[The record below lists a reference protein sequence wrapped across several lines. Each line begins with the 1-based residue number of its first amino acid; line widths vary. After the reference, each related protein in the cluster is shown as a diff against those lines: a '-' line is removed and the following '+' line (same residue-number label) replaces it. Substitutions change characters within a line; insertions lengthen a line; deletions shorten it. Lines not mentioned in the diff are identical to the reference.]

1 MAREEIV
8 ISQEQNGAKRIIL
21 AVDGE
26 NASWCWIVPFT
37 IRVGCAT
44 VRMDGIGGV
53 ETKPEHRLK
62 GYARRVLWRAVEEMS
77 VGDAGIT
84 MLYGIRDFYHRFG
97 YVTAGPEYWL
107 FLYNVQAQSPLP
119 AGWSVREFT
128 AQDLSAVQ
136 RIYEEATALS
146 TGVAMRSAQSSVWH
160 RLLETPGSY
169 PQDECWVAVSPA
181 GEIAGYLWRARWC
194 WSVRLILEREFPDA
208 LCFGEAV
215 ALTPGAA
222 SALLAFCR
230 RRAREERKEEALLP
244 VPPDGVLAFT
254 ARYTDCRMVQIYSAS
269 GGSMARVLDA
279 RRLLRALE
287 PELSRQICGAG
298 NADTRWLTIRTEVGE
313 VLLRVSPDGVE
324 VTADAGEPHDVVV
337 LPQGTLARLVL
348 GFAPARDLC
357 AHLSQPPSAEVVS
370 VLERLF
376 PVRYQHM
383 YLPDR
388 Y

>member
-1 MAREEIV
+1 MMREEIV
-8 ISQEQNGAKRIIL
+8 IKPERDGAKRVVL
-21 AVDGE
+21 MVDSE
-26 NASWCWIVPFT
+26 EASWCWIVPFT

-62 GYARRVLWRAVEEMS
+62 GYARRVLWRSVEEMS

-146 TGVAMRSAQSSVWH
+146 TGVAVRSAQSPVWH

-194 WSVRLILEREFPDA
+194 WSIRDILEREFPDA
-208 LCFGEAV
+208 LCFGEAI
-215 ALTPGAA
+215 ALTSGAA

-230 RRAREERKEEALLP
+230 RRAREEGKEEVLLP
-244 VPPDGVLAFT
+244 VPPDTVLANT
-254 ARYTDCRMVQIYSAS
+254 ARFTDCRMVQMYSAN
-269 GGSMARVLDA
+269 GNSMVRLLDA
-279 RRLLRALE
+279 FRLLKALE
-287 PELSRQICGAG
+287 PELSRQARLASGIETRELTLCTDAG
-298 NADTRWLTIRTEVGE
+298 EAT
-313 VLLRVSPDGVE
+313 LRVSAEGVV
-324 VTADAGEPHDVVV
+324 VTAEAEGLRDRVM
-337 LPQGTLARLVL
+337 LPQGTLARMAL
-348 GFAPARDLC
+348 GFAPAGELC
-357 AHLSQPPSAEVVS
+357 AQLDTALPAEVVAL
-370 VLERLF
+370 LEKLF
-376 PVRYQHM
+376 PVRFGHM